1 MAHSIPFD
9 TLRFSNSLKE
19 VGVPAKQAERQAEL
33 MAETINS
40 ELATKHDLKNVELA
54 LKHDISLIL
63 KDIMW
68 IKVFGAAFG
77 TAILAA
83 LTILLHR

>member
-1 MAHSIPFD
+1 MAHSIAFD

-40 ELATKHDLKNVELA
+40 ELATKHDIA
-54 LKHDISLIL
+54 LIL

-83 LTILLHR
+83 LTILLGR

>member
-40 ELATKHDLKNVELA
+40 ELATLA
-54 LKHDISLIL
+54 TKHDIALIL

-77 TAILAA
+77 TAILSA

>member
-1 MAHSIPFD
+1 MHTIPFD
-9 TLRFSNSLKE
+9 TLRYSNSLKE

-40 ELATKHDLKNVELA
+40 ELATKHDIA
-54 LKHDISLIL
+54 LIL

-68 IKVFGAAFG
+68 IKVIGTVFGS
-77 TAILAA
+77 AILGA
-83 LTILLHR
+83 LGILLSR

>member
-1 MAHSIPFD
+1 MTHTNTFD
-9 TLRFSNSLKE
+9 TLKFANRLKE
-19 VGVPAKQAERQAEL
+19 AGVPTKQAECQAEL
-33 MAETINS
+33 MAETVNS
-40 ELATKHDLKNVELA
+40 ELATKHDIELVR
-54 LKHDISLIL
+54 

-83 LTILLHR
+83 LGILLSK